1 MMELA
6 DLKAACGL
14 IAAGTAK
21 GTGYL
26 IDSER
31 VATCAHVVQGAGEGG
46 TISVDFHG
54 EVRDAS
60 VLKVDRANDCA
71 ILQLHQPLSGVTPLR
86 LNARCRWKAPW
97 DGYGYPAVAKGAGIP
112 LEGAVRDPAARDDLG
127 APVLILASPEV
138 AAGMAAPIHGFSGS
152 PVVVEGAVVGHL
164 KRIIPDP
171 GMDPTGSGRN
181 PRPAFGYVYATPSNA
196 VLTLMGMSPEE
207 HDPVITHLKK
217 IAHERNQ
224 DADLPTA
231 IDNLDMVKAVRR
243 ARVLWVDDHPDYNI
257 DEHLMLRDLGMYITA
272 TTSSKAARRYLD
284 TGAFDLLITDLT
296 RGWNRNAG
304 LTLIKKLR
312 DAKNYI
318 PAVIYTMDPGERATR
333 AAALGVATVTTPSA
347 LLTAVLKVVSEDRG
361 ADPKND
367 EGH

>member
-1 MMELA
+1 MMDLA

-14 IAAGTAK
+14 IVAGGTK

-26 IDSER
+26 IDRER
-31 VATCAHVVQGAGEGG
+31 VATCAHVVPGAAESE

-54 EVRDAS
+54 VLRDAN
-60 VLKVDRANDCA
+60 VLKLDRANDCA
-71 ILQLHQPLSGVTPLR
+71 ILRLHQSLSGVAPLR

-112 LEGAVRDPAARDDLG
+112 LEGAIRDPAAQDDLG
-127 APVLILASPEV
+127 SPVLNLASPEV

-171 GMDPTGSGRN
+171 GVDPTGSGRN

-196 VLTLMGMSPEE
+196 VLMLMGMSPEE

-217 IAHERNQ
+217 VAHERNQ
-224 DADLPTA
+224 SADVPTA

-257 DEHLMLRDLGMYITA
+257 DEHLMLRDPGMYTTA
-272 TTSSKAARRYLD
+272 TTSSEAARRYLD
-284 TGAFDLLITDLT
+284 AGAFDLLITDLT
-296 RGWNRNAG
+296 SGLNRQAG
-304 LTLIKKLR
+304 LTLIEELR
-312 DAKNYI
+312 NAENHI
-318 PAVIYTMDPGERATR
+318 PAVIYTLNPGERVAK
-333 AAALGVATVTTPSA
+333 ANALGVATATTPGA

-361 ADPKND
+361 VDRGND

>member
-1 MMELA
+1 MIDLEE
-6 DLKAACGL
+6 LKAACGL
-14 IAAGTAK
+14 IVAGTTK

-26 IDSER
+26 IDR
-31 VATCAHVVQGAGEGG
+31 AHVATCAHVVQGTVEGG

-54 EVRDAS
+54 VGRDAN
-60 VLKVDRANDCA
+60 VLKLDGVNDCA
-71 ILQLHQPLSGVTPLR
+71 ILRLHQPLAEVKPLR

-97 DGYGYPAVAKGAGIP
+97 DGYGYPAIAKGAGIP
-112 LEGAVRDPAARDDLG
+112 LEGAVRDPAAHDDLG
-127 APVLILASPEV
+127 APVLILACPEV

-196 VLTLMGMSPEE
+196 VLTLMGLSPEE

-217 IAHERNQ
+217 IAHERKQ
-224 DADLPTA
+224 DADVPTA
-231 IDNLDMVKAVRR
+231 IGNLDMVKAVRR

-272 TTSSKAARRYLD
+272 TTSTMAAKRYLEA
-284 TGAFDLLITDLT
+284 GSFDLLITDLT
-296 RGWNRNAG
+296 RGWDRKAG
-304 LTLIKKLR
+304 LTLIEELR
-312 DAKNYI
+312 AADNHI
-318 PAVIYTMDPGERATR
+318 PAVIYTMDPGDRVARAD
-333 AAALGVATVTTPSA
+333 ALGVATVTTPSA

-361 ADPKND
+361 ADPGSD